1 MPVLKDIIFN
11 DIELNNFK
19 ISWKIDEI
27 KIINIDNKDVKYKVE
42 IRKENEKFKL
52 IYENKD
58 MNYIINNL
66 NQNTNY
72 EIRICSIYDNINSIW
87 SEIKKV
93 KTDKFDSIL
102 LNETNIC
109 NEFLNKIYEWTRG
122 KNIQLLYRG
131 RRDSIQLIHFIKD
144 VIIRDQLYLYLKM
157 KMDNFF
163 RI

>member
-1 MPVLKDIIFN
+1 
-11 DIELNNFK
+11 
-19 ISWKIDEI
+19 
-27 KIINIDNKDVKYKVE
+27 
-42 IRKENEKFKL
+42 
-52 IYENKD
+52 

-66 NQNTNY
+66 NSNTNS
-72 EIRICSIYDNINSIW
+72 EIRICSIYDNINSIS
-87 SEIKKV
+87 SEIIKI
-93 KTDKFDSIL
+93 KTEKFYRTL
-102 LNETNIC
+102 LNEINWS

-157 KMDNFF
+157 KMDIFL